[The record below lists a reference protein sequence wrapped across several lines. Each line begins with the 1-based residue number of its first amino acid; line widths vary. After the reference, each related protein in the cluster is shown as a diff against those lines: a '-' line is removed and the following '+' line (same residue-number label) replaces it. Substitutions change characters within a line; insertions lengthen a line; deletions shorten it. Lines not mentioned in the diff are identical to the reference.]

1 MSIVATQGFFVS
13 AVPPQAKQVGD
24 PIEEVRERAQPPV
37 EWLIH
42 PITRERFFEEYWE
55 RKPLVVQREC
65 ADYYRSLLTLDEV
78 DRVLTTLDLRYPNVV
93 LKNAAREVPSQDY
106 TVQGSRLDV
115 AKVYQLFAEGS
126 TVTLAYLDTVIPAL
140 TAFCRGLEAEFS
152 HPFQANAYLTPTGS
166 QGAKVHYDTH
176 DVFVLQVTGSKRWTI
191 LGAPLELPL
200 RNQDFDPAEHEPGGP
215 TLEFELC
222 AGDAAYIPRGWVHE
236 ARSSDNVSLHITVG
250 VLVYTWTDFLL
261 ECVADACLTNVAFRK
276 SLPPGFARKDFPR
289 EQARTVFGRL
299 LQHLSECAAPDKT
312 LDRFT
317 DEFFSSCPPL
327 LRGQMGQLAALDQLA
342 TDSVVGIRPHLI
354 ARIETSA
361 NSVSVRCFG
370 RRITFPVAV
379 APAVQFA
386 LGCDQFAVQDLPGNL
401 DSASKLTL
409 VRRLILEGLLVAQ

>member
-1 MSIVATQGFFVS
+1 MGAFT
-13 AVPPQAKQVGD
+13 PQAMKVGD
-24 PIEEVRERAQPPV
+24 RIETVRERAQPPL

-42 PITRERFFEEYWE
+42 PITIETFFQEYWE
-55 RKPLVVQREC
+55 RKPLVIQREC
-65 ADYYRSLLTLDEV
+65 AEYYRSLLTLDEV
-78 DRVLTTLDLRYPNVV
+78 DRALTTLDLRYPNVV
-93 LKNAAREVPSQDY
+93 LKNAAREVPSADY
-106 TVQGSRLDV
+106 TVHGNSLDV

-152 HPFQANAYLTPTGS
+152 HPFQANVYLTPPGS

-191 LGAPLELPL
+191 LGTPLELPL
-200 RNQDFDPAEHEPGGP
+200 RNQDFDPAEHAPGSA
-215 TLEFELC
+215 TLELELC

-236 ARSSDNVSLHITVG
+236 ARSSDNVSMHITMG

-261 ECVADACLTNVAFRK
+261 ECVADACLSDVAFRK

-289 EQARTVFGRL
+289 EQARAVFGRL
-299 LQHLSECAAPDKT
+299 MQHLSERVAPDKT

-317 DEFFSSCPPL
+317 DEFLSSCPPL
-327 LRGQMGQLAALDQLA
+327 LRGQMAQLAALDQLA
-342 TDSVVGIRPHLI
+342 TDSIVGRRPHLI

-361 NSVSVRCFG
+361 NSVSLRCFG
-370 RRITFPVAV
+370 RRITFSLDV

-401 DSASKLTL
+401 DSAGKLTL